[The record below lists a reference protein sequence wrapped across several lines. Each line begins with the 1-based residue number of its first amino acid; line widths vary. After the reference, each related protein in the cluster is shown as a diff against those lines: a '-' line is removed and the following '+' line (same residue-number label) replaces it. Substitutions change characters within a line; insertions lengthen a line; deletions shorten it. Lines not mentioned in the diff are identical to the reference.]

1 MISDGL
7 ETWMA
12 FHATNDVN
20 DPGSRRVARVEKL
33 EWDSNNM
40 PIFPRPSS
48 DSVALP
54 VPSGQIQE
62 TYLNPVLDGLSADP
76 AAIFIDGWYYFVIPT
91 NTERELT
98 ILKSRWLTD
107 FRDAERSVAYS
118 APSEHG
124 NVWAAELHMIRGEL
138 YIYFT
143 QDKIGESHR
152 NYVIKANDPNNPMG
166 EWSAPIR

>member
-1 MISDGL
+1 MS
-7 ETWMA
+7 

-40 PIFPRPSS
+40 PIFPRPSG
-48 DSVALP
+48 DSVALT
-54 VPSGQIQE
+54 VPSGQVQE

-76 AAIFIDGWYYFVIPT
+76 AAIFIDGHYYFVTST

-107 FRDAERSVAYS
+107 FREAERSIAYS
-118 APSEHG
+118 APAEHS

-143 QDKIGESHR
+143 QDKTGESHR
-152 NYVIKANDPNNPMG
+152 NYVIKANDSKNPMG
-166 EWSAPIR
+166 EWSAPTR